1 MLTSAPREDKQQLY
15 YRILLFDNEDGRGK
29 IPAPVPS
36 NPEKPVFDEQ
46 RLAVA
51 KELLE
56 LSTKQPGNVP
66 QQVIRLLNQ
75 NPPDATVLAFLPMK
89 KGQKDIAEA
98 TGNLLALRNV
108 PTRMVRGIKLEENKK
123 SFTPDLMLE
132 AYTEGRWTL
141 YDLKTGKKGLP
152 ENFVVI
158 QRGGDSLLD
167 IEGGNDS
174 VVKYSVLKSI
184 SSSFN
189 LAQHRAKLANQKTW
203 FDYSIYSRRWP
214 NRIRSNG

>member
-1 MLTSAPREDKQQLY
+1 
-15 YRILLFDNEDGRGK
+15 
-29 IPAPVPS
+29 
-36 NPEKPVFDEQ
+36 
-46 RLAVA
+46 
-51 KELLE
+51 
-56 LSTKQPGNVP
+56 
-66 QQVIRLLNQ
+66 
-75 NPPDATVLAFLPMK
+75 
-89 KGQKDIAEA
+89 
-98 TGNLLALRNV
+98 
-108 PTRMVRGIKLEENKK
+108 
-123 SFTPDLMLE
+123 MLE

-203 FDYSIYSRRWP
+203 FDYLFTVCRWP